1 MIMFTELI
9 QPRYT
14 LRRMNQLGDKYNTKS
29 GRLSYRIGFHYGL
42 MGQQSTR
49 IVCEEHCLC
58 WTIKCNVVWVDLC
71 WFECKT
77 GVTVRT
83 M

>member
-1 MIMFTELI
+1 MK
-9 QPRYT
+9 
-14 LRRMNQLGDKYNTKS
+14 QLGDKYNTKS
-29 GRLSYRIGFHYGL
+29 GSLTYRIGFHYGL
-42 MGQQSTR
+42 MDQQFVPTL

-58 WTIKCNVVWVDLC
+58 WTIKFNVIWVDLC

-77 GVTVRT
+77 AVTVRI